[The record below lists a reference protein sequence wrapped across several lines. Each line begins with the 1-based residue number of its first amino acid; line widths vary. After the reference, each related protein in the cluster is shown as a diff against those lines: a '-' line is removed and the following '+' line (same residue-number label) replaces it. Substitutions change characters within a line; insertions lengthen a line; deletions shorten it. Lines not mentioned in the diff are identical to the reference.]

1 MLSRVECSDE
11 PLLSVLILNEAFTL
25 TLRDDEEII
34 SRLSLLNLNLLRLTH
49 DKLNLRNNVVF
60 DFRVQGEDQVLLEL
74 L

>member
-1 MLSRVECSDE
+1 MLPRVECSDE

-25 TLRDDEEII
+25 ALRDDEEII